1 MESNS
6 FLFFF
11 RGSVETLN
19 HQQEQLKRQ
28 LAEQRLVDRQGQ
40 REVASEIS
48 AVGDQPDVQSSGL
61 GQVVMKCRFFTKLIR
76 SCDQPK
82 WSWIESSWFFLKCKI
97 LTWMV
102 WTTQPKHHGRCLGCF
117 PRAASTPCCL
127 KRAVKS
133 RWGLKEKVGEG
144 GGGWLCKVEGEAP
157 KSCWSDKFVDFD
169 RRKVA
174 GGAILEFHEGL
185 SVLSKWPWW

>member
-82 WSWIESSWFFLKCKI
+82 WS
-97 LTWMV
+97 
-102 WTTQPKHHGRCLGCF
+102 
-117 PRAASTPCCL
+117 
-127 KRAVKS
+127 
-133 RWGLKEKVGEG
+133 
-144 GGGWLCKVEGEAP
+144 
-157 KSCWSDKFVDFD
+157 
-169 RRKVA
+169 
-174 GGAILEFHEGL
+174 
-185 SVLSKWPWW
+185 